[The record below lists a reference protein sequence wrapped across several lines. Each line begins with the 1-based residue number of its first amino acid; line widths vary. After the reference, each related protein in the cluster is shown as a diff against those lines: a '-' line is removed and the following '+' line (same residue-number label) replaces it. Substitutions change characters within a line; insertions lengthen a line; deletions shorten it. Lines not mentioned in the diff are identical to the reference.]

1 MFNADLMDPMELK
14 DLLWPDVYFYGKQR
28 DIIYSVVYDDETY
41 VPAGNQL
48 GKDFVAAFVILYF
61 FLTRKPCRIVP
72 TSAKEAHLAVLWGE
86 VMRFVNR
93 SKYPLKSTEGGPLLI
108 NHQHIRKV
116 RSDGTLC
123 PLSYVNCMVASQD
136 TIAAM
141 QGHHAN
147 PDTVEEANDGIP
159 RTLFVSDESSS
170 VPDAYYDMVTSWAKR
185 MLVFGNTWEC
195 ENFFKRG
202 VKAGDKKRPN
212 GEGYYRRVIQI
223 KAIDSPNVRMG
234 LAKARLGLPNP
245 NEIVVPGVK
254 SYADYL
260 RHRSELDPIK
270 ASVILDA
277 EFYEGKE
284 VKMFP
289 AQWLSAC
296 RERARNLKY
305 KQRRIAKGVGIDP
318 AEGGDKTSMCAVDEW
333 GIIELTSRKT
343 PNTADITREAKAFM
357 IKHQVAPEHV
367 YFDRGGGGKQ
377 HADRLKEEGYSVN
390 TVSFGEP
397 LSLPFRTGI
406 RLVDEKVDHQG
417 ERYQYVNRRAE
428 LYGNI
433 RQLIDPSLQ
442 FLSERLKEAPK
453 DWDGFAI
460 PDDTPE
466 CRELLRQLAPI
477 PLTYDREGRLKLLSK
492 NKPSALTT
500 SKEPTLTELLGCSP
514 DEADSLA
521 LAVHAMISE
530 SSTLQM
536 VAY

>member
-28 DIIYSVVYDDETY
+28 EIVYSVVYDDETY

-48 GKDFVAAFVILYF
+48 GKDFVAAFIALYF
-61 FLTRKPCRIVP
+61 FLTRKPVRIVP

-86 VMRFVNR
+86 VMRFINR
-93 SKYPLKSTEGGPLLI
+93 SKYKLKSTEGGPLLV

-116 RSDGTLC
+116 RADGTVC
-123 PLSYVNCMVASQD
+123 PLSYIQCMVASED

-159 RTLFVSDESSS
+159 RTLFMSDESSS
-170 VPDAYYDMVTSWAKR
+170 VPDRYYDMVTSWAKR
-185 MLVFGNTWEC
+185 MLVFGNTWDC

-202 VKAGDKKRPN
+202 VKAGDKKRPDGN
-212 GEGYYRRVIQI
+212 GYYRRVIQI
-223 KAIDSPNVRMG
+223 KATDSPNVRMG
-234 LAKARLGLPNP
+234 LAKARLGLPDT

-254 SYADYL
+254 SYKDYV

-289 AQWLSAC
+289 ADWLSQC
-296 RERARNLKY
+296 RLRAVPLKY
-305 KQRRIAKGVGIDP
+305 KKRQAKGIGIDP
-318 AEGGDKTSMCAVDEW
+318 AEGGDKTSMCAVDEY
-333 GIIELTSRKT
+333 GIVDLVSRKT
-343 PNTADITREAKAFM
+343 PNTADITAEAKAFM
-357 IKHQVAPEHV
+357 HRHGVPPERV
-367 YFDRGGGGKQ
+367 FFDRGGGGKQ
-377 HADRLKEEGYSVN
+377 HADRLKDDGYPVR

-406 RLVDEKVDHQG
+406 RLVDEKVDLQG
-417 ERYQYVNRRAE
+417 ERYQYTNRRAE
-428 LYGNI
+428 MYGNV
-433 RQLIDPSLQ
+433 RQLIDPSIR
-442 FLSERLKEAPK
+442 FLDEKLKEPPK

-466 CRELLRQLAPI
+466 LKELLRQLAPI

-492 NKPSALTT
+492 NKPANARD

-514 DEADSLA
+514 DESDSFC

-530 SSTLQM
+530 SSAMTM
-536 VAY
+536 TAY

>member
-1 MFNADLMDPMELK
+1 MFNADIMDPMELK

-116 RSDGTLC
+116 RADGTLC

-234 LAKARLGLPNP
+234 LAKAKLGLPDV

-254 SYADYL
+254 SYNDYL

-289 AQWLSAC
+289 ADWLSQC
-296 RERARNLKY
+296 RMRARDLKY
-305 KQRRIAKGVGIDP
+305 KKRTAKGVGIDP
-318 AEGGDKTSMCAVDEW
+318 AEGGDKTSMCAVDEY
-333 GIIELTSRKT
+333 GLIELVSRKT
-343 PNTADITREAKAFM
+343 PNTADITKEAKAFM
-357 IKHQVAPEHV
+357 IRHQVAPERV

-377 HADRLKEEGYSVN
+377 HADRLKEEGYPVN

-406 RLVDEKVDHQG
+406 RLVDEKTDLQG

-428 LYGNI
+428 MYGNI
-433 RQLIDPSLQ
+433 RQLIDPSLK
-442 FLSERLKEAPK
+442 FLHEKMSEAPK